1 MPPKCKFTKEQ
12 IVSATLDLIRTEGY
26 SAVTA
31 RSVAAALDS
40 SPKVIFSA
48 FQNMEELLHETL
60 IAANKLYES
69 YLAEDMQKGEYPAYK
84 ASGMAYIRFAA
95 EEKELF
101 RLLFMRDRSKE
112 PPDFT
117 LPEDVLSVLRKAT
130 GMTHEQAQQFHLR
143 MWIYVH
149 GIATMI
155 ATNFLTFTTEEI
167 SALISDVYSSMK
179 PDRTEDVK

>member
-1 MPPKCKFTKEQ
+1 MPPKCKFTKDE
-12 IVSATLDLIRTEGY
+12 IVSASLDLIRAQGY

-31 RSVAAALDS
+31 RSVAAALNA

-60 IAANKLYES
+60 IAANNLYES
-69 YLAEDMQKGEYPAYK
+69 YLAEDMQKGEYPPYK
-84 ASGMAYIRFAA
+84 ASGMAYIRFAT

-112 PPDFT
+112 PPDLT
-117 LPEDVLSVLRKAT
+117 LPEDVLSVLQKTT
-130 GMTHEQAQQFHLR
+130 GMTRDQALQFHLK

-155 ATNFLTFTTEEI
+155 ATNFRTFTTEEI
-167 SALISDVYSSMK
+167 SILISDAFQPMK
-179 PDRTEDVK
+179 ERV